1 MPFVLT
7 FVLLFFIGF
16 PGVASISGPESV
28 SDCSEVNLSTLR
40 PRWSQGTT
48 HMCYAFS
55 VATLIDQYRFSHG
68 DKDFEHTTSPL
79 LLAMRTVENFN
90 ALGSTFSGGK
100 VEHAIS
106 TARQFGSCSAKIIS
120 DKLGP
125 YSLDTLLKNLQI
137 FYQRSFQMKDTKTR
151 AAKKIYQFLKN
162 AGLKTED
169 LPSADEIE
177 EDLILSQDEFI
188 TKILLTFCTDNKML
202 DNLPALKLL
211 FQPQVGPAQI
221 LDRMNN
227 LLLAKTPFG
236 INFCSNVVTDSSY
249 QGSFNGDQWYCKD
262 QLNHSAV
269 VVGRKRRNGQCQFL
283 IQDTGCTGY
292 AKKGFACQDNQ
303 YWLDASQL
311 LTNTH
316 GIFWL
321 D

>member
-1 MPFVLT
+1 
-7 FVLLFFIGF
+7 
-16 PGVASISGPESV
+16 
-28 SDCSEVNLSTLR
+28 
-40 PRWSQGTT
+40 
-48 HMCYAFS
+48 MCYAFS

-106 TARQFGSCSAKIIS
+106 AARQFGSCSAKIIS

-137 FYQRSFQMKDTKTR
+137 FYQRSFEMKDTKTR
-151 AAKKIYQFLKN
+151 AAQKIYQFLKN

-169 LPSADEIE
+169 LPSPDEIE
-177 EDLILSQDEFI
+177 EDLILGQDEFI
-188 TKILLTFCTDNKML
+188 TKILLNFCSDNKML

-211 FQPQVGPAQI
+211 FQPQVGPVQI

-227 LLLAKTPFG
+227 LLTAKTPFG
-236 INFCSNVVTDSSY
+236 INFCSNVVTDSSS
-249 QGSFNGDQWYCKD
+249 QGGFHEDQWYCKD
-262 QLNHSAV
+262 HLNHSAV

-283 IQDTGCTGY
+283 IQDTGCIGY
-292 AKKGFACQDNQ
+292 AKKGFACQDHQ
-303 YWLDASQL
+303 YWLGASLL